1 MLIRRIRM
9 QTTFD
14 SELHKDNDMNTKIRN
29 AILAGAIA
37 AVISAP
43 TFAAEGVQYG
53 NSSDAPDKTG
63 SDMPM
68 HNQSTT
74 GDSMDKQQN
83 MGDKSTDTAGKTGS
97 DMPMHNQSTTG
108 DSMDKQQNMGYKST
122 DTAAKNPVKDNP
134 IYSRSAE
141 SLDGVE
147 IVDAAGKKI
156 GTIKSVVLAKDRRSA
171 HAVVST
177 GGIMGVGARD
187 ILVSLDELTTVDDKL
202 QMTIDQEQLEARQE
216 YQSEQ
221 YVELEGDKPIDGAM
235 SEFSAFETED
245 KSQDPT
251 LAPVAPESVK

>member
-14 SELHKDNDMNTKIRN
+14 SELHKDNEMNTKIRN

-83 MGDKSTDTAGKTGS
+83 MGDKS
-97 DMPMHNQSTTG
+97 M
-108 DSMDKQQNMGYKST
+108 

-147 IVDAAGKKI
+147 IVDAAGKEI

-187 ILVSLDELTTVDDKL
+187 VLVSLDELNTVDDKL
-202 QMTIDQEQLEARQE
+202 QMTINQEQLEARQE
-216 YQSEQ
+216 YQAEQ
-221 YVELEGDKPIDGAM
+221 YVELEGDKPIGGAM